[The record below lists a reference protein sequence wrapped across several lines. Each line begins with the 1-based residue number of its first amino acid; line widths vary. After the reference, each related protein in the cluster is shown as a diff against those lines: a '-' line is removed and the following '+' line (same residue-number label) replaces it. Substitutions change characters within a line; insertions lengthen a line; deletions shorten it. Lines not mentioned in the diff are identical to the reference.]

1 LAVELALLT
10 SSPEAIKSGASV
22 RHLTETLN
30 EDVVDMTLIACLHP
44 RQSRTLL
51 ADVLIS
57 SRIEDVE
64 DTFLPSRAY
73 IPPERLH
80 GMPLKPTA
88 FRRKVI
94 EITPELMI
102 LWAGEYGEACQL
114 ARRAIEWFRAEMP
127 TLNNVEQFLYTHY
140 REVIPNFCAIV
151 APAGA
156 NWFYALGNVQRGET
170 PSCGEYAVAG
180 SGTKVFQA
188 LADEARYH
196 EGDESPD
203 LTALRLTN
211 DLLTKE
217 ISTGETIDSNFG
229 AAYEMLYRGV
239 RGFERV
245 DDLMQFFSQI
255 TVDNKGNFKVSHYPH
270 PTRQW
275 YEEDRL
281 YIASLSS
288 TDAAREGLSS
298 KGFVVPSVLGEEV
311 QPIRPGA
318 DFATRPKYLCVH
330 QQFQFQA
337 RIIPSTSTFRGDVID
352 RYLKLFWEGSTIRY
366 EFTPEYIEM
375 LREKWGTFVTRFLHG
390 N

>member
-1 LAVELALLT
+1 
-10 SSPEAIKSGASV
+10 
-22 RHLTETLN
+22 
-30 EDVVDMTLIACLHP
+30 MTLIACLHP

-57 SRIEDVE
+57 SRIDDVE
-64 DTFLPSRAY
+64 DTDTSLPTRAY

-80 GMPLKPTA
+80 GMQLKPAA

-114 ARRAIEWFRAEMP
+114 ARCAIEWFRAETP
-127 TLNNVEQFLYTHY
+127 THNNVQQFLDAHY

-156 NWFYALGNVQRGET
+156 NWFYCLGNVQRGES
-170 PSCGEYAVAG
+170 PACGEYAVAG
-180 SGTKVFQA
+180 SGAKVFQS
-188 LADEARYH
+188 LAGETRYL

-211 DLLTKE
+211 ELLTKE

-229 AAYEMLYRGV
+229 AGYEIFYRGV

-245 DDLMQFFSQI
+245 DDVMQLFSQI
-255 TVDNKGNFKVSHYPH
+255 TVDDKSNFEVSHYPH

-288 TDAAREGLSS
+288 TDAAQEGLTS

-311 QPIRPGA
+311 QPVRLAA
-318 DFATRPKYLCVH
+318 DLATRPKYMCIHV
-330 QQFQFQA
+330 QFQSQG
-337 RIIPSTSTFRGDVID
+337 REIQSTLTFRGEIID
-352 RYLKLFWEGSTIRY
+352 RYIRFFWEGSTIRY

-375 LREKWGTFVTRFLHG
+375 LREKWGRFAMHLQHG
-390 N
+390 Y